1 MFFRTGCQFEVPG
14 GTYPPKKYPSAP
26 PPGGFPQDIKSCI
39 SLTKLPLLNKNNKG
53 KNCCILVILSL
64 ERSKITHN
72 LLEASAVGPRV
83 LLDRTHRPGIQYHKR
98 PPAILKRADALQP
111 LPWWCLVFQVPLRPE
126 NNQSKNYGGL
136 VDNVLKFKNREV
148 TCKRNII

>member
-26 PPGGFPQDIKSCI
+26 PPRGFPQDIKSCL

-64 ERSKITHN
+64 ERSKITHH

-83 LLDRTHRPGIQYHKR
+83 LLDTQTWNSVSHAY
-98 PPAILKRADALQP
+98 AILKRADALQP